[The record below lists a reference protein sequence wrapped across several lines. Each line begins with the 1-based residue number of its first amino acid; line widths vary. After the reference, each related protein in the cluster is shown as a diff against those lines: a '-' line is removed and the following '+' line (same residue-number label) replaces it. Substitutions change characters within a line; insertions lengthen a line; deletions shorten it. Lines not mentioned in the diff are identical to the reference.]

1 MRFCK
6 DCGAVLNLFGDREI
20 EYCSACI
27 QHKKQAEIIHVPI
40 PTEPTA
46 DAGVLGTTTL
56 SLENGKIILR
66 SQEGWELWSCTQGTS
81 TELQTILTRAKRIYE
96 IRLRRQKN

>member
-40 PTEPTA
+40 PKEPVA

-66 SQEGWELWSCTQGTS
+66 SQEGWELWSCAQGTT
-81 TELQTILTRAKRIYE
+81 TELQTILTRAQRIYE